1 MDKPRLIGAQEVAE
15 RLCIS
20 KRTAYQVIKDLNK
33 EVAASGKRVRAGRID
48 EGYFERTYF
57 LSDIE
62 D

>member
-57 LSDIE
+57 
-62 D
+62 